1 MTFWEEEEEEEEE
14 WLNFTKRRIMVK
26 DSNVVGMMGTD
37 WRWGYPNWKGN
48 MTKVWVS
55 FDFLCT
61 QIRDLP
67 ERGKL
72 LCVRASSI
80 FSCFH
85 LHLLLFSEMDGSD
98 FSWCAH
104 FIHSFI
110 HSLPRLLGFP
120 EKDLS
125 SVFIKVSLSSS
136 SSSSSFFS
144 SPLIRWLGCL
154 SSSSLSFFPII
165 II

>member
-1 MTFWEEEEEEEEE
+1 MTFWEEEEEEEE

-110 HSLPRLLGFP
+110 HCPGCLVSLKKTSP
-120 EKDLS
+120 LS
-125 SVFIKVSLSSS
+125 SLRFLSHRHHHLPP
-136 SSSSSFFS
+136 S
-144 SPLIRWLGCL
+144 SPLHWFGGWAAYLL
-154 SSSSLSFFPII
+154 PPFHFFRLL
-165 II
+165 

>member
-26 DSNVVGMMGTD
+26 YSNVVGMMGTD

-110 HSLPRLLGFP
+110 HCPGCLVSL
-120 EKDLS
+120 KKTLS

-144 SPLIRWLGCL
+144 SPLIWWLGCL